1 MKKYAMFSRTVM
13 SSPLAALRSG
23 GVSAKWKQF
32 ACNASLALSLGGL
45 VNPAQASILVYEG
58 FDYDNVSPPASA
70 QTTDANLTS
79 LDAQTGGTGFTGGW
93 VAGHTNFSPYANP
106 KGFAICNSTMQT
118 IWNGTSTKLVQTG
131 KFAGSPAPVMAAGSL
146 NGNTPDQMF
155 AYRPLDSSVT
165 ATFTLG
171 TVQWLCFEQCT
182 NFKANGNGLGA
193 SLSIGA
199 GHLGTTAGNNRGN
212 TSYGGGAIGIGML
225 FSHNFTAGVWGAGTA
240 AGALVGPSGSAYAT
254 TGQLNP
260 RILIAKITWG
270 DSGTPTTIEQ
280 CTFTESDTITEA
292 TFNSAVS
299 PQKVSNSAT
308 FDPSTYTTLSL
319 GGARY
324 NVDEIRLATTF
335 DEALGVVAASDG
347 PYWAPG
353 VTGGGT
359 GTWAS
364 GSNFWAVAPNIQ
376 GTASQSP
383 AALLIFGGATGT
395 VTIDGTATAGVGM
408 QFTTDAYSVV
418 AGASSPNLVLGGASA
433 AANTITCDTSK
444 TATVSAIV
452 NGSNGLT
459 KAGAGIL
466 ILDNVANGYSG
477 STELNNGTLQIAALG
492 SLGSSTVT
500 FGAGTLKYAAAS
512 PFDVSSRIAAVPGG
526 QVAKIDTNGN
536 DVTFASS
543 IGGSGGLTKSGAG
556 SLTITAANTLLGPV
570 TCSAGTLNIDSTSGT
585 VVTLDVPTGGTVN
598 LGAGAVIINL
608 NITGGT
614 VNVTGAGVTVDALN
628 APSGTLDADPNSLA
642 IGTSAT
648 VAGVRIL
655 PSSGST
661 IILSGNNVITPDA
674 GNRRTIT
681 AGGVDG
687 GTISLAA
694 IGLSQAIGIG
704 SPGANASPT
713 TASFSGAGAW
723 TLNGGVA
730 LNPGNFYGLDNHCF
744 QYIPIP
750 LGNFEIIAHVTGTT
764 NAQAGIMVRNTL
776 AGSPAP
782 SPVPPNPLPFLSA
795 GNGNWMAMWTQRA
808 AYVLDGVQTIMDVG
822 ATGTT
827 PYLKITRVGD
837 VMTSYYSINGGLTYT
852 KAQQRDFSTSV
863 STWGPNTYIG
873 LDLTDTQVLSVS
885 GSFDNVNFMGSA
897 SIPEL
902 TTTDFVINNDVT
914 LDLPTATSVLGNLSH
929 GVNDVHFTGTTGASF
944 ADISGSGVL
953 SNEGAVDCTITVRSG
968 SSSFTGTIADGATN
982 KTGFTLGGGTF
993 TLGAGNSYTG
1003 NTGVTDGT
1011 LTISAKYLDDA
1022 SNVLIGSTGVLNLAH
1037 STSPPDTISAL
1048 FIAGVQKPIG
1058 TWGNSSSSPTN
1069 PDNTHFTGSGNLL
1082 VTVAPPL
1089 TPYEQWSLTR
1099 GLTGA
1104 PGSSTDPAF
1113 NADPDRDS
1121 LANGMEWVLG
1131 GDPLALDPAV
1141 LPTVVTEL
1149 NGSLTLTFKRA
1160 ITSIGKVTLD
1170 VQFGNNLNNWLSTTV
1185 GTVDSG
1191 PDGNGV
1197 VIDIQPFDVDFELI
1211 TVAIP
1216 ALNAVDGKLVS
1227 RLHVTQP

>member
-1 MKKYAMFSRTVM
+1 M

-23 GVSAKWKQF
+23 GVSAKWKQL

-58 FDYDNVSPPASA
+58 FDYDNVSPPSGG

-79 LDAQTGGTGFTGGW
+79 LDGQTGGTGFTGSW
-93 VAGHTNFSPYANP
+93 VAGQTGSGVYTNP

-131 KFAGSPAPVMAAGSL
+131 KFAGSPAPVLANVSGL
-146 NGNTPDQMF
+146 NGNNPDHLF
-155 AYRPLDSSVT
+155 AYRPLDPSVT

-182 NFKANGNGLGA
+182 NFKANANGLGA

-199 GHLGTTAGNNRGN
+199 GHLGSTAGNNRGN
-212 TSYGGGAIGIGML
+212 TSYGGGAIGIGM
-225 FSHNFTAGVWGAGTA
+225 FTNSGHNFTAGVWGGGTA
-240 AGALVGPSGSAYAT
+240 AGALAGPLGSSYPSA
-254 TGQLNP
+254 GQTNP

-270 DSGTPTTIEQ
+270 DAGTPTTIDQ
-280 CTFTESDTITEA
+280 GTFTESDTITEA
-292 TFNSAVS
+292 TFNAAVS

-308 FDPSTYTTLSL
+308 FDPSTYTTLAL

-335 DEALGVVAASDG
+335 DEALGVVAAADG

-364 GSNFWAVAPNIQ
+364 GSNVWAVAPNIQ

-395 VTIDGTATAGVGM
+395 VTINGTVTAGAGM
-408 QFTTDAYSVV
+408 QFTTDAYGVI
-418 AGASSPNLVLGGASA
+418 AGSSSPNLVLGGASA
-433 AANTITCDTSK
+433 AANTVTCDTDK
-444 TATVSAIV
+444 TATISAIV

-459 KAGAGIL
+459 KAGSGTL
-466 ILDNVANGYSG
+466 ILDNAANGYSG
-477 STELNNGTLQIAALG
+477 STELNNGTLQIAAAG
-492 SLGSSTVT
+492 SLGTSTVT
-500 FGAGTLKYAAAS
+500 FGGGTLKYAAAS
-512 PFDVSSRIAAVPGG
+512 PFDVSSQLASVPGG

-536 DVTFASS
+536 DVTFATA

-556 SLTITAANTLLGPV
+556 SITITAANTLLGPV
-570 TCSAGTLNIDSTSGT
+570 TCNAGTINIDASSGT
-585 VVTLDVPTGGTVN
+585 VVTLNVPTGGTVN
-598 LGAGAVIINL
+598 LGAGAVVTNL

-614 VNVTGAGVTVDALN
+614 VNVTGAGVTVDVLD

-655 PSSGST
+655 PSGGST
-661 IILSGNNVITPDA
+661 IVLSGNNVISPDA
-674 GNRRTIT
+674 GNHRTIT

-713 TASFSGAGAW
+713 TATFSGAGVW

-730 LNPGNFYGLDNHCF
+730 ATPGNVYGKDNHCF

-750 LGNFEIIAHVTGTT
+750 LGDFEIIAHVTGTS
-764 NAQAGIMVRNTL
+764 NSQAGIMVRNNL
-776 AGSPAP
+776 ASSPAP
-782 SPVPPNPLPFLSA
+782 TPIPPSPLPYASA
-795 GNGNWMAMWTQRA
+795 GTGNWMAMWKQRA
-808 AYVLDGVQTIMDVG
+808 GSALDGVETIADIG

-837 VMTSYYSINGGLTYT
+837 VMTSYYSTDGGFNYT
-852 KAQQRDFSTSV
+852 QAQQRDFSTSI

-897 SIPEL
+897 SMPEWS
-902 TTTDFVINNDVT
+902 TTDFVVNNDVT
-914 LDLPTATSVLGNLSH
+914 LDLPSATCVLGNLSH
-929 GVNDVHFTGTTGASF
+929 GANDVDFIGTTGASF

-953 SNEGAVDCTITVRSG
+953 SNEGSADCTITVRSG
-968 SSSFTGTIADGATN
+968 SSSFTGTFADGATN

-993 TLGAGNSYTG
+993 ALGAGNSYTG
-1003 NTGVTDGT
+1003 NTGVTNGT
-1011 LTISAKYLDDA
+1011 LTISAKFLDDA
-1022 SNVLIGSTGVLNLAH
+1022 SNVLIGSMGVLNLTH
-1037 STSPPDTISAL
+1037 STSPPDTINAL
-1048 FIAGVQKPIG
+1048 FISGVQQPIG
-1058 TWGNSSSSPTN
+1058 TWGNTSTSPTN
-1069 PDNTHFTGSGNLL
+1069 AENAHFTGTGNLL
-1082 VTVAPPL
+1082 VTAAPPL
-1089 TPYEQWSLTR
+1089 TPYEQWSLDR
-1099 GLTGA
+1099 GLTGG

-1113 NADPDRDS
+1113 DADPNHDS

-1141 LPTVVTEL
+1141 LPTTVTEPG
-1149 NGSLTLTFKRA
+1149 GSLSITFKRA
-1160 ITSIGKVTLD
+1160 ITSIGQVSLD
-1170 VQFGNNLNNWLSTTV
+1170 VQFGNDLNSGLSAAV

-1191 PDGNGV
+1191 PDSNGV
-1197 VIDIQPFDVDFELI
+1197 VIDIEPFDVDFQII
-1211 TVAIP
+1211 TVTIP
-1216 ALNAVDGKLVS
+1216 ALNAVDGKLFS
-1227 RLHVTQP
+1227 RLQATQP